1 MAVIESK
8 KKLGFGMMRL
18 PKRTDTEKGE
28 LDNID
33 VEQVKEMVDTFIARG
48 FTYFDTAWMYHNKSS
63 EQVVKLALTD
73 RYSHDRYTLA
83 DKYHLAYVKDGTPE
97 EVFLAQLERC
107 DVEYFDYYLLHDMGH
122 DNYEKFQE
130 AGAFDMM
137 AKMKAEG
144 KIRHVGFSCHDKA
157 PFLDRVLTEHPELEF
172 VQIQLNYLDWDSPG
186 IQAREAYE
194 MITKHNKPVIVMEPV
209 KGGMLANRIPESVEA
224 AFKAY
229 DPDLSVPSWAI
240 RYAAGHD
247 NVAVVLSGM
256 SSMEQLLDN
265 TGYMED
271 FKPLDEKEQ
280 ELIRQAVTKINEG
293 IEIQCTGCSY
303 CTAGCPMNIPIPEY
317 FSLYNADQNETRT
330 DWTTQREFYSRTALN
345 SGKVGDCIGCGQ
357 CEAICPQHLPI
368 IENLKKVAAYFE
380 GDGDKEA

>member
-18 PKRTDTEKGE
+18 PERTDTEKGE

-83 DKYHLAYVKDGTPE
+83 DKYHLAY
-97 EVFLAQLERC
+97 
-107 DVEYFDYYLLHDMGH
+107 
-122 DNYEKFQE
+122 
-130 AGAFDMM
+130 
-137 AKMKAEG
+137 
-144 KIRHVGFSCHDKA
+144 
-157 PFLDRVLTEHPELEF
+157 
-172 VQIQLNYLDWDSPG
+172 
-186 IQAREAYE
+186 E

-229 DPDLSVPSWAI
+229 DSDLSVPSWAI

-271 FKPLDEKEQ
+271 
-280 ELIRQAVTKINEG
+280 
-293 IEIQCTGCSY
+293 
-303 CTAGCPMNIPIPEY
+303 
-317 FSLYNADQNETRT
+317 
-330 DWTTQREFYSRTALN
+330 
-345 SGKVGDCIGCGQ
+345 
-357 CEAICPQHLPI
+357 
-368 IENLKKVAAYFE
+368 
-380 GDGDKEA
+380 KEA

>member
-1 MAVIESK
+1 
-8 KKLGFGMMRL
+8 
-18 PKRTDTEKGE
+18 
-28 LDNID
+28 
-33 VEQVKEMVDTFIARG
+33 
-48 FTYFDTAWMYHNKSS
+48 
-63 EQVVKLALTD
+63 
-73 RYSHDRYTLA
+73 
-83 DKYHLAYVKDGTPE
+83 
-97 EVFLAQLERC
+97 
-107 DVEYFDYYLLHDMGH
+107 
-122 DNYEKFQE
+122 
-130 AGAFDMM
+130 MM

-265 TGYMED
+265 TGYMEK

-317 FSLYNADQNETRT
+317 FSLYNADQNEART

-345 SGKVGDCIGCGQ
+345 SGKAGDCIGCGQ

-380 GDGDKEA
+380 GDGDKE